1 MFLLRKRMVYALCC
15 CLAKRQYAM
24 LPNFPDKIKSKK
36 KKFERVKMN
45 LIFFFKI

>member
-1 MFLLRKRMVYALCC
+1 
-15 CLAKRQYAM
+15 M

-45 LIFFFKI
+45 LIFFFKIWIAFKFCQSILSAFSLDEN